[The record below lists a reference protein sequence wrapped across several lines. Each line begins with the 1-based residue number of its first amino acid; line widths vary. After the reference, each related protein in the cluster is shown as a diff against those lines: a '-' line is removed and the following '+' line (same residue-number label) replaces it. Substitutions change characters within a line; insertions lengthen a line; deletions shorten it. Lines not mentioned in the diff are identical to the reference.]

1 MHRLILGLL
10 SLLALVDPVAARP
23 PPNELAYVPEPKVT
37 LIEWTT
43 WLRGSFVVARGEP
56 KAPVDAT
63 ARTVTPPVNDSD
75 SFAGA
80 AGVGFTLPVGRRARI
95 GAWVELRGWDT
106 PLVGGEL
113 TLLPGNLDLFQYK
126 GNSAVTLRAGGNP
139 TQLTA
144 SLALSYRAPWD
155 LFGDQPRRSRY
166 MIGTGLVTT
175 VTQSRFDPH
184 DWSATVGIDFEPL
197 GAIRYLLGIRSWYD

>member
-1 MHRLILGLL
+1 MHRFVLALL
-10 SLLALVDPVAARP
+10 SLLVLATPVAASP
-23 PPNELAYVPEPKVT
+23 PPDYYIASPTAT
-37 LIEWTT
+37 LVEWTT
-43 WLRGSFVVARGEP
+43 WLRGALVVAQSEP
-56 KAPVDAT
+56 KPPDGVVAAVAPSTEHHQVD
-63 ARTVTPPVNDSD
+63 
-75 SFAGA
+75 GA
-80 AGVGFTLPVGRRARI
+80 AGAGFTLPLGRRARI

-106 PLVGGEL
+106 ALVGGEL

-126 GNSAVTLRAGGNP
+126 GKSAITMRAGGNP

-144 SLALSYRAPWD
+144 QLALAYRAPWD

-166 MIGTGLVTT
+166 MIGTGLVAT

-197 GAIRYLLGIRSWYD
+197 GAIRYVLGIRSWYH